1 VSVLAR
7 LWALRRERPL
17 LVVLSLLALAVLLV
31 YPFVDWYLRL
41 AGVVE
46 DVQYYDFG
54 AYMTAVDNWYAGEPI
69 YTRNEDGGFFGSYLY
84 PPVALLLFAPFAELP
99 FYTGGLV
106 FESLSLGALW
116 VALQILV
123 GRVYGLDFHCF
134 ERGLLLW
141 ALFGF
146 HPILFNFKHG
156 QVATLLA
163 AILTAALIAL
173 ELGEP
178 RVGNGDGTAA
188 DGERADDSTARW
200 SSRLAS
206 GALMSVAAA
215 VKLTYATAGA
225 HLLGS
230 RDRLLGALAAGVGLA
245 GLSLAVFGVD
255 THLLYLDVLRYG
267 IEGGTSS
274 RGPMLASI
282 AYYRPLFTARAFSDL
297 LRAVGVLAVVGLALA
312 AARDGADRATFVLGV
327 AAVPLLAPRSY
338 TYTFVSL
345 LPAVVA
351 LLAVEL
357 DRGDRPW
364 VPVLALLLLDGHAWG
379 LKVLTEGVPTWGAF
393 GATIR
398 PALPLLQLGLW
409 GNLLLVGLAA
419 VRVAEAASLP
429 ARSTRRSP

>member
-1 VSVLAR
+1 MS
-7 LWALRRERPL
+7 
-17 LVVLSLLALAVLLV
+17 
-31 YPFVDWYLRL
+31 
-41 AGVVE
+41 
-46 DVQYYDFG
+46 
-54 AYMTAVDNWYAGEPI
+54 I
-69 YTRNEDGGFFGSYLY
+69 
-84 PPVALLLFAPFAELP
+84 
-99 FYTGGLV
+99 
-106 FESLSLGALW
+106 
-116 VALQILV
+116 
-123 GRVYGLDFHCF
+123 
-134 ERGLLLW
+134 
-141 ALFGF
+141 
-146 HPILFNFKHG
+146 
-156 QVATLLA
+156 AT
-163 AILTAALIAL
+163 
-173 ELGEP
+173 
-178 RVGNGDGTAA
+178 
-188 DGERADDSTARW
+188 
-200 SSRLAS
+200 
-206 GALMSVAAA
+206 A

-230 RDRLLGALAAGVGLA
+230 RDRLLGGLAAGVGLA

-267 IEGGTSS
+267 IEGGASP

-312 AARDGADRATFVLGV
+312 AARDGADRATFALGV

-357 DRGDRPW
+357 DRGDRGDRPW

-429 ARSTRRSP
+429 ARSARRSPQPR